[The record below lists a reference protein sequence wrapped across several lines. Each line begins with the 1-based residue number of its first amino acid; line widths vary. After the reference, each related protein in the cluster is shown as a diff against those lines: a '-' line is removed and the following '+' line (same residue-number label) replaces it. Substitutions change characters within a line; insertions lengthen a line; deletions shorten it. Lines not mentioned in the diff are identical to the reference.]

1 MFVKKEMNEGKAYI
15 AVSGRI
21 DVNTTKLLHDEL
33 LSIDFDEVN
42 ELIMDFDDVQYI
54 SSAGLRTLLSLKKRM
69 RDKPCLIDNVN
80 ESVEDIFKVTGFAEL
95 LNYKTKNSTKDY
107 SNMSFKEF
115 LAQKVK
121 YGPEK
126 TIIENCGVSYTW
138 EEIDKCSQIIA
149 GDLSKMGVKK
159 GDRVMLILKRRI
171 EWWYTMVALHKLGA
185 VAIPATHML
194 TDKDIIYRCH
204 MAGIGYIVACG
215 DQNVLCNVQK
225 AKRYC
230 PTLRHCISIG
240 PTIPN
245 GWYDYWRG
253 LQEADPFEAPERNK
267 VTDDFLLYFTSGTTG
282 EPKMVMHDYS
292 YPLAHI
298 LTAKY
303 WHNVHEGSLHF
314 TLADTGWGK
323 AVWGKFYGQM
333 ISGAT
338 VFVYDYEGQ
347 FKPKDLLR
355 IMQDY
360 RITSFC
366 APPTIY
372 RFLIREDLSAYNLSA
387 LEYCTTAGEALN
399 PSVFEEWQ
407 QKTGIMIYES
417 YGQTETTLVVGTYPW
432 VKPKPGA
439 MGVRNPQYDID
450 IVDGEGKSVP
460 PMEHGE
466 LVIRVDKGKP
476 LGLFKGYYRDLD
488 MTKERIQN
496 GLYYTGDIVY
506 RDEDNYLWFVS
517 RADDVIKTSGY
528 RVGPFEV
535 ESALMTHPAVVECA
549 ITAVPDDIRGQ
560 IVKATIVLA
569 DEYKSKAGD
578 ELAKEL
584 QNHVKHETAPYKYP
598 RVVEFVDELPKTISG
613 KIQRYKLK
621 THNQ

>member
-1 MFVKKEMNEGKAYI
+1 MIENFLRQTEF
-15 AVSGRI
+15 SGY
-21 DVNTTKLLHDEL
+21 E
-33 LSIDFDEVN
+33 DFMEN
-42 ELIMDFDDVQYI
+42 
-54 SSAGLRTLLSLKKRM
+54 
-69 RDKPCLIDNVN
+69 
-80 ESVEDIFKVTGFAEL
+80 FKVEVPCDFNFGYDVIDRYADE
-95 LNYKTKNSTKDY
+95 
-107 SNMSFKEF
+107 M
-115 LAQKVK
+115 
-121 YGPEK
+121 PEK
-126 TIIENCGVSYTW
+126 EALLWVNDHGEEQHVTYRAFKNVSDQCAAFLQ
-138 EEIDKCSQIIA
+138 E
-149 GDLSKMGVKK
+149 MGIQK
-159 GDRVMLILKRRI
+159 GDRVMLILKRRV
-171 EWWYTMVALHKLGA
+171 EWWYTMVALHKIGA

-204 MAGIGYIVACG
+204 MAGINCIVACG
-215 DQNVLCNVQK
+215 DPVVLNHVHK
-225 AKRYC
+225 SRRYC
-230 PTLRHCISIG
+230 PTLRHCVSIG
-240 PTIPN
+240 PAIPN

-253 LQEADPFEAPERNK
+253 LHEAGAFVKPERNK
-267 VTDDFLLYFTSGTTG
+267 VTDNFLMYFTSGTTG
-282 EPKMVMHDYS
+282 EPKMVMHDFS

-303 WHNVHEGSLHF
+303 WHNLHENSLHM

-333 ISGAT
+333 IAGAT

-347 FKPKDLLR
+347 FKPSDLLR
-355 IMQDY
+355 VIQDY
-360 RITSFC
+360 HITSFC

-372 RFLIREDLSAYNLSA
+372 RFLVRENVKAYDLSS

-399 PSVFEEWQ
+399 PSVFEQWKE
-407 QKTGIMIYES
+407 KTGIMIYES

-450 IVDGEGKSVP
+450 VVNDEGVSCK

-466 LVIRVDKGKP
+466 LVIKLHHCISGSLGILPVGKSTGEGGGRGYLAP
-476 LGLFKGYYRDLD
+476 LGLFKGYYRDD
-488 MTKERIQN
+488 EMTRERIVGN
-496 GLYYTGDIVY
+496 IYYTGDIVY
-506 RDEDNYLWFVS
+506 RDEDDYLWFVS

-560 IVKATIVLA
+560 IVKATVVLA
-569 DEYKSKAGD
+569 SDYKDKAND
-578 ELAKEL
+578 ELIKEL

-613 KIQRYKLK
+613 KIRRVQIRENDEK
-621 THNQ
+621 